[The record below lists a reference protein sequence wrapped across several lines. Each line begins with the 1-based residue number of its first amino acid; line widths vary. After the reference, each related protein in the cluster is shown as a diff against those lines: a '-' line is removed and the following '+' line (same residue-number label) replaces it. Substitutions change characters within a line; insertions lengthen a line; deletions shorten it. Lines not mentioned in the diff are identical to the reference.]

1 MEKTKNKG
9 ARKKKNI
16 DQHQRHE
23 NIFPIHM
30 SFVFHGGKERKRRE
44 DEIDEGKS
52 KLVVQC
58 SGQLTSVQSCWRHCP
73 MTSLGVYLGWYAGVV
88 EVSEA

>member
-1 MEKTKNKG
+1 MEKRRGKEQ
-9 ARKKKNI
+9 KKKKISISI
-16 DQHQRHE
+16 DATK
-23 NIFPIHM
+23 IFFQSIR
-30 SFVFHGGKERKRRE
+30 FVFHEGKERKRRE

-73 MTSLGVYLGWYAGVV
+73 MTSLGVYSGWYAGVA
-88 EVSEA
+88 EVSQA

>member
-9 ARKKKNI
+9 ARRKKNI

-30 SFVFHGGKERKRRE
+30 SFVFHGKERKGK
-44 DEIDEGKS
+44 EGKM
-52 KLVVQC
+52 KLM
-58 SGQLTSVQSCWRHCP
+58 R
-73 MTSLGVYLGWYAGVV
+73 AK
-88 EVSEA
+88 VSWLSNVRDN

>member
-1 MEKTKNKG
+1 M
-9 ARKKKNI
+9 R
-16 DQHQRHE
+16 
-23 NIFPIHM
+23 
-30 SFVFHGGKERKRRE
+30 FVFHGGKERKEGE
-44 DEIDEGKS
+44 DEMDEGKS

-88 EVSEA
+88 EVPEA